1 MAEDTTAVY
10 SPAEDCSVEDDKAEP
25 SKKIGRYG
33 GSHDTHF
40 SLDSTAAI
48 ETVPIR
54 QT

>member
-33 GSHDTHF
+33 GSHDTYIVR
-40 SLDSTAAI
+40 DGTAALF
-48 ETVPIR
+48 
-54 QT
+54 